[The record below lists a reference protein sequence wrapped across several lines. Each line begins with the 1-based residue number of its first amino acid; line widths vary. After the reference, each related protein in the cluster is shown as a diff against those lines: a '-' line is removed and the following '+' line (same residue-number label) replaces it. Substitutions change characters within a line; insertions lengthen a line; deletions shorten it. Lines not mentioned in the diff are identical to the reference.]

1 MSEMSFVV
9 TGMIPQGKGEGKEGV
24 KSGKIRGREK
34 KMIETVVQQLENP
47 MQGAVA
53 ASELTYY
60 MFKMYL
66 YFNALS
72 TG

>member
-1 MSEMSFVV
+1 MV

-53 ASELTYY
+53 ASEQ
-60 MFKMYL
+60 
-66 YFNALS
+66 
-72 TG
+72 

>member
-9 TGMIPQGKGEGKEGV
+9 TGMIPPGKGEGRGGV

-34 KMIETVVQQLENP
+34 KMIETAVQQLENP

-53 ASELTYY
+53 ASEQKLLHVYDV
-60 MFKMYL
+60 FV
-66 YFNALS
+66 F
-72 TG
+72 